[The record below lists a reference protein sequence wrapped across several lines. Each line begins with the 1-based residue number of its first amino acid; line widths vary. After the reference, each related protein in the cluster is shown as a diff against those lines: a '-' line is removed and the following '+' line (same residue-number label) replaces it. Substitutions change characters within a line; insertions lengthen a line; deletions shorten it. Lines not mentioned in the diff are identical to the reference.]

1 MARDRRRLLRETLA
15 LGAVVCA
22 LYGALFLYEAQ
33 VMAAFTRTDGFH
45 WLLPVVTAFVFSLAH
60 GAFTSH
66 FWEVLGVRGKPPAGG
81 KR

>member
-15 LGAVVCA
+15 LGVVVGA
-22 LYGALFLYEAQ
+22 LYGALFIYEDE
-33 VMAAFTRTDGFH
+33 VMAKFTRTDGFH

-60 GAFTSH
+60 GVFTSH
-66 FWEVLGVRGKPPAGG
+66 FWEVLGVRGRPPAGG